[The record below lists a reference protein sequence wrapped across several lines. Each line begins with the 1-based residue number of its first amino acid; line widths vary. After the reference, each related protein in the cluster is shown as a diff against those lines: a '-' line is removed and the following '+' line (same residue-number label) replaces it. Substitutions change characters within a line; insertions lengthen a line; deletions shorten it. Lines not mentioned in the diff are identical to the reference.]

1 MQEQGNARILV
12 DLTVVQERP
21 PGRVRAAYQ
30 LVGKISQNPPF
41 FLSPSAGFD
50 FYDFQT
56 QDMLI

>member
-41 FLSPSAGFD
+41 FFGLHLPD
-50 FYDFQT
+50 
-56 QDMLI
+56 LIFMISKRRKC